1 MATKNSRYF
10 KNEQMERIE
19 QVKAQRAYVL
29 REFAARH
36 IKSAQAIELKKK
48 YDAELLKLNRK
59 ERKKNA

>member
-10 KNEQMERIE
+10 ENE
-19 QVKAQRAYVL
+19 L

>member
-1 MATKNSRYF
+1 MATKNSHYF
-10 KNEQMERIE
+10 ENEQMERIE

-29 REFAARH
+29 REFAARN
-36 IKSAQAIELKKK
+36 IKSTKAIELKKK